1 MSRLFKPDQLPAFSF
16 EPIEHRGQAAVDL
29 DLHRVGPVA
38 GDSLVQLAR
47 PAGNHPLDAK
57 TAAGSYDVGEID
69 PAAKFRAGE
78 DKFPRGGQLGWRLVA
93 EVLEE

>member
-1 MSRLFKPDQLPAFSF
+1 MN
-16 EPIEHRGQAAVDL
+16 L

-47 PAGNHPLDAK
+47 PAGYHPLDAK

-69 PAAKFRAGE
+69 PAAKLRAGE

-93 EVLEE
+93 EVLKG

>member
-1 MSRLFKPDQLPAFSF
+1 MSGLFKPDQLPAFSF
-16 EPIEHRGQAAVDL
+16 EPIEHRGQAAMDL